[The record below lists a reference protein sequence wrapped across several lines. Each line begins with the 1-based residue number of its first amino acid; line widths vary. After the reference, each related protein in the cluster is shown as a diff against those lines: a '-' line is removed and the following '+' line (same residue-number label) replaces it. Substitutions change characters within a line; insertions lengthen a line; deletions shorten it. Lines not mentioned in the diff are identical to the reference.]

1 MKHKMW
7 SRLLS
12 MALAVMMI
20 VSIVPN
26 SAFAEAANEITSTS
40 QVQEIPAE
48 ETQTPEEV
56 TVPEA
61 ETPAEPSTEPA
72 PTEEPV
78 AEPTAEPTVEPTAEP
93 TQAPAETAV
102 PSEQPSAEPTA
113 APEAT
118 ETPNAS
124 AQPSETPAASATP
137 APSETP
143 EATEEPETVEGV
155 YNGMAADELFN
166 AFLACQSI
174 DEVDAL
180 LAGLTEEDLNA
191 FAVEIGEDSMNAL
204 EAHFQALLD
213 AEELPEEPVK
223 EELPEDDYVE
233 HVSEIVDAPQK
244 IVPFTNAVPMFNT
257 VSSIASTTNESVYMQ
272 RAAAANNTLTT
283 DVIPDNGL
291 QLRKWVEE
299 TAEGQYTVNL
309 EVWTEGTVTS
319 STTTKPLDIVLVLDQ
334 SGSMSENFTSVEYR
348 DYTNQ
353 TAATAYSSYR
363 SNTYVKLDNGSYSKV
378 TLNRVQGEAAYSYT
392 SASGDSNSTL
402 YSNRNRL
409 YYLENEQY
417 YQVEVTR
424 EWVPTGWFDGYYQY
438 TYKANNKQLGSSD
451 NANTRP
457 GFTSNFYYRSATY
470 EYVYEFTYT
479 DTDGNHTVTLNADDI
494 AKTGFTTATG
504 KNLYY
509 TQNSGSE
516 PRLDALVTAVNGFID
531 SVAEK
536 AKGTDGIAGT
546 DDDVSHRIAIAG
558 FSSSGFRNTEL
569 LTGVNVKTENRISD
583 SNTKYYPDGK
593 GHNGPQYYQGDV
605 SNRQERYAIT
615 NADYKNSLQDVST
628 ANGLAN
634 VAAAVGY
641 LTAHGGTQTDAGM
654 DMANK
659 IFNNNPF
666 TEQDIEDERDR
677 VVIVFTDGIPTGSS
691 DSYNSSVAKNAINY
705 ANTAKTTY
713 GADVYTIGIFDGADA
728 TVQGSTG
735 WGSSDAD
742 KGNYFMQ
749 NLSSNNGTPQSPSYY
764 LSASNSSELNAVFE
778 AISETTGSSRLDLDE
793 DTVVKDVLTQYFT
806 VPAGSN
812 TPVEIYTQAYD
823 GIEFSGKVE
832 EAEGVTATVAP
843 ETGEI
848 SVTGFD
854 FSTRFI
860 SENGRAEDNPNAA
873 GDYHGEK
880 LIISLPIVPK
890 EEFWGGNQVPTNVTE
905 TSGVF
910 DGDTLVE
917 NFPTPDPVDVP
928 LKEITLT
935 GKEVNVYYSGETPD
949 AANLVNQITVPGNW
963 TTDYVN
969 RTIEYELVAGGLVS
983 NETDGEYEVKA
994 TLKPLY
1000 TDGTEGPTYAS
1011 ATGSVKVY
1019 KPELTWKD
1027 TTMSS
1032 GTVLTGDTL
1041 KNQLVNKTWKHEKEE
1056 YTPTSMFGKEPTL
1069 NYVFHA
1075 NDAEGIVLDQ
1085 TQLTDE
1091 TNVYVAVT
1099 SDGTNLNG
1107 VTTFIRMRGE
1117 QCPGDCTANGN
1128 VVEDTTHFCIHLDNG
1143 ELIIEKT
1150 VTKWNNAKG
1159 NDAAFVFKI
1168 EGGGKTYYCTIN
1180 LNATNRSDSETITLP
1195 AGTYTVTE
1203 LPTAGYKLDDTVEG
1217 NAQERSV
1224 VVSGNADDSVKFTN
1238 TSNGNKT
1245 PGDNSSVLNK
1255 WLGNEFAQVT
1265 SEAANG

>member
-137 APSETP
+137 APSESPVPSETP
-143 EATEEPETVEGV
+143 APSEEPAIDGQA
-155 YNGMAADELFN
+155 MLDELMAIEDDE
-166 AFLACQSI
+166 AFMKAVS
-174 DEVDAL
+174 E
-180 LAGLTEEDLNA
+180 LTEEQTA
-191 FAVEIGEDSMNAL
+191 AL
-204 EAHFQALLD
+204 EALGEEALAEYTLRVESLTAAQQQEEKFTELYEKLMAAETADEVEALLGALSEEEGRAFSNWLDDGKTTALTDKLIDLGFVDTIEYGPVAKNYSNAGPLLAPITID
-213 AEELPEEPVK
+213 ATSVSSLKRARSSVSVADDTLLDVK
-223 EELPEDDYVE
+223 E
-233 HVSEIVDAPQK
+233 I
-244 IVPFTNAVPMFNT
+244 ITNKT
-257 VSSIASTTNESVYMQ
+257 VTDISTENESKYRIQ
-272 RAAAANNTLTT
+272 LEAYTT
-283 DVIPDNGL
+283 G
-291 QLRKWVEE
+291 E
-299 TAEGQYTVNL
+299 
-309 EVWTEGTVTS
+309 VTS
-319 STTTKPLDIVLVLDQ
+319 GEISVPSDIVLVLDE
-334 SGSMSENFTSVEYR
+334 SGSMDYSIGSGPVYSGELDTSKTYYMIDGNDSRAIQYNAEKGSWGYR
-348 DYTNQ
+348 WRIFPWGDWEWEQITPTTGPEDNNSDHVQLYTN
-353 TAATAYSSYR
+353 TT
-363 SNTYVKLDNGSYSKV
+363 
-378 TLNRVQGEAAYSYT
+378 
-392 SASGDSNSTL
+392 
-402 YSNRNRL
+402 
-409 YYLENEQY
+409 
-417 YQVEVTR
+417 TR
-424 EWVPTGWFDGYYQY
+424 
-438 TYKANNKQLGSSD
+438 K
-451 NANTRP
+451 NAIIN
-457 GFTSNFYYRSATY
+457 
-470 EYVYEFTYT
+470 
-479 DTDGNHTVTLNADDI
+479 
-494 AKTGFTTATG
+494 
-504 KNLYY
+504 
-509 TQNSGSE
+509 
-516 PRLDALVTAVNGFID
+516 AVNGFLD
-531 SVAEK
+531 QVK
-536 AKGTDGIAGT
+536 ADNQNLPEDVTPHRVGVIGFSEGSFFSDAAHVIRELETSLDHLNSNDLKASNGTYVDAGL
-546 DDDVSHRIAIAG
+546 DLVDDVFNRGNSQVTG
-558 FSSSGFRNTEL
+558 QTRN
-569 LTGVNVKTENRISD
+569 
-583 SNTKYYPDGK
+583 
-593 GHNGPQYYQGDV
+593 
-605 SNRQERYAIT
+605 
-615 NADYKNSLQDVST
+615 
-628 ANGLAN
+628 
-634 VAAAVGY
+634 
-641 LTAHGGTQTDAGM
+641 
-654 DMANK
+654 
-659 IFNNNPF
+659 
-666 TEQDIEDERDR
+666 R
-677 VVIVFTDGIPTGSS
+677 VVIVFTDGDPGTG
-691 DSYNSSVAKNAINY
+691 DWDNSASKECAADAI
-705 ANTAKTTY
+705 NTAKTLKNTY
-713 GADVYTIGIFDGADA
+713 GATVFSVGIFNGADP
-728 TVQGSTG
+728 
-735 WGSSDAD
+735 SDTN
-742 KGNYFMQ
+742 GLSNQFM
-749 NLSSNNGTPQSPSYY
+749 NAVSSNYKSATATYSNRGYSVDLGDRATAGDYY
-764 LSASNSSELNAVFE
+764 LSASNTDTLNEIFE
-778 AISETTGSSRLDLDE
+778 KIADQTTNPSITLKNASVVDE
-793 DTVVKDVLTQYFT
+793 VEQYFALPSSTSDVT
-806 VPAGSN
+806 VQVQKATAGGGFEGPLTPADGVR
-812 TPVEIYTQAYD
+812 VEFDEQKVIVKGYD
-823 GIEFSGKVE
+823 FDQHYVTT
-832 EAEGVTATVAP
+832 EAKPGTT
-843 ETGEI
+843 
-848 SVTGFD
+848 
-854 FSTRFI
+854 
-860 SENGRAEDNPNAA
+860 N
-873 GDYHGEK
+873 DYGEK
-880 LIISLPIVPK
+880 LVITFEITPK
-890 EEFWGGNQVPTNVTE
+890 KEFWGGNKVPTNVTA
-905 TSGVF
+905 TSGVLAEVN
-910 DGDTLVE
+910 GENKLLE
-917 NFPTPDPVDVP
+917 NFPKPDPVDVP

-935 GKEVNVYYSGETPD
+935 GKEVNVYYSGETPG
-949 AANLVNQITVPGNW
+949 AADLVNQITVPGNW

-969 RTIEYELVAGGLVS
+969 QTIEYEFVAEGPVS
-983 NETDGEYEVKA
+983 NETDGEYAVKA

-1027 TTMSS
+1027 TTKSS
-1032 GTVLTGDTL
+1032 GTVLTDDTL

-1056 YTPTSMFGKEPTL
+1056 YTPTSMLGTEPTL

-1075 NDAEGIVLDQ
+1075 NDADGRALNQ

-1224 VVSGNADDSVKFTN
+1224 VVSGNAGDPVKFTN
-1238 TSNGNKT
+1238 TSNGDKT

-1255 WLGNEFAQVT
+1255 WLGDTFAKVT